1 MTNTRQKNRG
11 YGRDPHKPLVTL
23 EPIVFQHTL
32 YYPGNIPLV
41 ITAGHGG
48 SHQPGH
54 IVQLKTTHRFV
65 RIPDLPTT
73 TDPITVGSFTRPV
86 APAEG
91 DEAVPWMSLR
101 DQSQGGNFKKDLN
114 THAMALN
121 LANAISC
128 LTRSTGHDDDDLA
141 GTQGSIPKEC
151 EAQGPWGDDDSDF
164 PFPTG
169 PSTPSPSPSPS
180 PSPTLGVHSLAEIDQ
195 QQQQQQQENL
205 KFDAHH
211 GVSYPH
217 VIVFRVS
224 RRYVDVN
231 RNLTGENAIAEGDP
245 VAEAAWREYHDLI
258 DHVQAMVLQEQQK
271 QQQEPWHGD
280 QMRGGGLLLDIHG
293 HAHSTNLIEIG
304 YLLDGH
310 ILSQSDEQLNAQ
322 ARNLSEIS
330 GIRSLISR
338 TVNTLDGATDRV
350 PFGNGP
356 RYNEAEK
363 ISFSA
368 LIRGRTE
375 SLGGMLQSE
384 GLNAVPSPNNPAP
397 CQECIYF
404 FGGHTVQIHG
414 SQQRSNDNPNQ
425 RPAMDAIQLELPK
438 ILRLVENPEAREIGM
453 KLGSAVVQ
461 FMARYYGVFTTSGK
475 INDHKSDKRFENG
488 VAKAWS
494 SRQAVGA
501 SLLTARMLHQHRP
514 PPHQPQ
520 HKFDEG
526 SQGMEP
532 WESSQSGDGEDDIL
546 EPGAHMEVDP
556 NQRRLDLKRQSS
568 RL

>member
-1 MTNTRQKNRG
+1 MNMRQQNRG
-11 YGRDPHKPLVTL
+11 YSRDSHKPLVIL

-54 IVQLKTTHRFV
+54 KVQLKTTHRFV

-73 TDPITVGSFTRPV
+73 ADPITVGSFTRPV
-86 APAEG
+86 APTEG
-91 DEAVPWMSLR
+91 DETVPWMSLR

-121 LANAISC
+121 LASAISC
-128 LTRSTGHDDDDLA
+128 LTRDEGHGDDHKGA
-141 GTQGSIPKEC
+141 QGSVPKEC
-151 EAQGPWGDDDSDF
+151 ETHGPWGDDDSDF
-164 PFPTG
+164 PSPTW

-180 PSPTLGVHSLAEIDQ
+180 PSPTLGAYSLAEIDQ
-195 QQQQQQQENL
+195 QQQQQEHL

-245 VAEAAWREYHDLI
+245 VSKAAWREYHDLI
-258 DHVQAMVLQEQQK
+258 DHVQAMILQERQK

-280 QMRGGGLLLDIHG
+280 QVRGSGLLLDIHG

-304 YLLDGH
+304 YLLDGFV
-310 ILSQSDEQLNAQ
+310 LGKSDEQLNAQ

-338 TVNTLDGATDRV
+338 TVNTSSPATDRTLLDIERQR
-350 PFGNGP
+350 NT
-356 RYNEAEK
+356 EAER
-363 ISFSA
+363 IPFSA

-384 GLNAVPSPNNPAP
+384 GLNAVPSPKNPAP
-397 CQECIYF
+397 CRECIYF

-414 SQQRSNDNPNQ
+414 SVQHTSDGSTNQ

-438 ILRLVENPEAREIGM
+438 ILRLVENPEAHEIGM

-461 FMARYYGVFTTSGK
+461 FMARYYGVFTTSTRT
-475 INDHKSDKRFENG
+475 NELVSAKRLEHG
-488 VAKAWS
+488 ATKAWG
-494 SRQAVGA
+494 SRQEVGSSPLA
-501 SLLTARMLHQHRP
+501 ARMLHQHRP

-520 HKFDEG
+520 QKFDDG
-526 SQGMEP
+526 SQDVEP
-532 WESSQSGDGEDDIL
+532 WESSQSGDSEDDVL
-546 EPGAHMEVDP
+546 ESGPHMGDDF
-556 NQRRLDLKRQSS
+556 NQRRPDLKRQSS

>member
-1 MTNTRQKNRG
+1 MNTRQQNRG
-11 YGRDPHKPLVTL
+11 YSRDSHKPLVIH

-32 YYPGNIPLV
+32 YYPGNVPLV

-86 APAEG
+86 APTEG
-91 DEAVPWMSLR
+91 DETVPWMSLR

-121 LANAISC
+121 LANAVSC
-128 LTRSTGHDDDDLA
+128 LTRDAGYADDYK
-141 GTQGSIPKEC
+141 GSVPKEC
-151 EAQGPWGDDDSDF
+151 EAQGRWGDDDSDF
-164 PFPTG
+164 PFPTW

-180 PSPTLGVHSLAEIDQ
+180 PSPTLGPHSLADIDQ
-195 QQQQQQQENL
+195 LQQQENL
-205 KFDAHH
+205 KLGAHH

-245 VAEAAWREYHDLI
+245 VAEAAWSEYHDLI
-258 DHVQAMVLQEQQK
+258 DHVQAMILQERQK
-271 QQQEPWHGD
+271 EQQEPWHGN
-280 QMRGGGLLLDIHG
+280 QARGGGLLLDIH
-293 HAHSTNLIEIG
+293 
-304 YLLDGH
+304 
-310 ILSQSDEQLNAQ
+310 
-322 ARNLSEIS
+322 
-330 GIRSLISR
+330 
-338 TVNTLDGATDRV
+338 
-350 PFGNGP
+350 
-356 RYNEAEK
+356 
-363 ISFSA
+363 
-368 LIRGRTE
+368 
-375 SLGGMLQSE
+375 E
-384 GLNAVPSPNNPAP
+384 GLNAVPSPKNPAP

-414 SQQRSNDNPNQ
+414 SQQHTADGHPNQ

-438 ILRLVENPEAREIGM
+438 ILRLVDNPEAREIGM
-453 KLGSAVVQ
+453 KLGSAVIQ

-475 INDHKSDKRFENG
+475 TNVPVSDHRFEYG
-488 VAKAWS
+488 PTKAWG

-501 SLLTARMLHQHRP
+501 SPLTARMLHQHRP
-514 PPHQPQ
+514 PPRQPQ
-520 HKFDEG
+520 QESDGRSHD
-526 SQGMEP
+526 MEP
-532 WESSQSGDGEDDIL
+532 WESSESGDSEDDVT
-546 EPGAHMEVDP
+546 EPGAHMRDDP
-556 NQRRLDLKRQSS
+556 SQRRQSS

>member
-1 MTNTRQKNRG
+1 MNMRQQDRG
-11 YGRDPHKPLVTL
+11 YNQGSPKPLVIL
-23 EPIVFQHTL
+23 EPIVLQHTL

-54 IVQLKTTHRFV
+54 IVQLKTTHRLA

-73 TDPITVGSFTRPV
+73 TDPITVGSFARPV
-86 APAEG
+86 APTEG
-91 DEAVPWMSLR
+91 DETVPWMSLR

-121 LANAISC
+121 LASAISC
-128 LTRSTGHDDDDLA
+128 LTRDVGYGNEHERR
-141 GTQGSIPKEC
+141 QGRVPEEC
-151 EAQGPWGDDDSDF
+151 ECQGRWGDDDSDF
-164 PFPTG
+164 PFPTW
-169 PSTPSPSPSPS
+169 PSTLSPSPSPS
-180 PSPTLGVHSLAEIDQ
+180 PSPTLGPHSFADIDR
-195 QQQQQQQENL
+195 QQEKL
-205 KFDAHH
+205 KFDAHN

-258 DHVQAMVLQEQQK
+258 DHVQAMIVQQRQK
-271 QQQEPWHGD
+271 QQQELRHVD
-280 QMRGGGLLLDIHG
+280 EERGSGLLLDIHG

-304 YLLDGH
+304 YLLDGFT
-310 ILSQSDEQLNAQ
+310 LGKSDEQLNAQ

-338 TVNTLDGATDRV
+338 TVNTFHTATDRT
-350 PFGNGP
+350 PYDNEP
-356 RYNEAEK
+356 QRSTEAEK

-384 GLNAVPSPNNPAP
+384 GLNAVPSPKNPAP

-414 SQQRSNDNPNQ
+414 SQQRTTDSDPSQ

-461 FMARYYGVFTTSGK
+461 FMTRYYGVFTTPGK
-475 INDHKSDKRFENG
+475 INGPVSDRRFEQRA
-488 VAKAWS
+488 AK
-494 SRQAVGA
+494 
-501 SLLTARMLHQHRP
+501 
-514 PPHQPQ
+514 PQ
-520 HKFDEG
+520 QESDGRSHG
-526 SQGMEP
+526 TEP
-532 WESSQSGDGEDDIL
+532 WESSQSGDSEDEVTERD
-546 EPGAHMEVDP
+546 AHLRDDSS
-556 NQRRLDLKRQSS
+556 QRRLDLKRQSS

>member
-1 MTNTRQKNRG
+1 MNTRQQNRG
-11 YGRDPHKPLVTL
+11 YSRDSHKPLVIH

-32 YYPGNIPLV
+32 YYPGNVPLV

-86 APAEG
+86 APTEG
-91 DEAVPWMSLR
+91 DETVPWMSLR

-121 LANAISC
+121 LANAVSC
-128 LTRSTGHDDDDLA
+128 LTRDAGYADDYK
-141 GTQGSIPKEC
+141 GSVPKEC
-151 EAQGPWGDDDSDF
+151 EAQGRWGDDDSDF
-164 PFPTG
+164 PFPTW

-180 PSPTLGVHSLAEIDQ
+180 PSPTLGPHSLADIDQ
-195 QQQQQQQENL
+195 LQQQENL
-205 KFDAHH
+205 KLGAHH

-258 DHVQAMVLQEQQK
+258 DHVQAMILQERQK
-271 QQQEPWHGD
+271 EQQEPWHGN
-280 QMRGGGLLLDIHG
+280 QARGGGLLLDIHG

-304 YLLDGH
+304 YLLDGFV
-310 ILSQSDEQLNAQ
+310 LGKSDEELNAQ

-338 TVNTLDGATDRV
+338 TVSTLHTATDRTQHDIERQR
-350 PFGNGP
+350 NA
-356 RYNEAEK
+356 EAEK
-363 ISFSA
+363 IPFSA

-384 GLNAVPSPNNPAP
+384 GLNAVPSPKNPAP

-414 SQQRSNDNPNQ
+414 SQQHTADGHPNQ

-438 ILRLVENPEAREIGM
+438 ILRLVDNPEAREIGM
-453 KLGSAVVQ
+453 KLGSAVIQ

-475 INDHKSDKRFENG
+475 TNEPVSDHRFEYG
-488 VAKAWS
+488 PTKAWG

-501 SLLTARMLHQHRP
+501 SPLTARMLHQHRP
-514 PPHQPQ
+514 PPRQPQ
-520 HKFDEG
+520 QESDGRSHD
-526 SQGMEP
+526 MEP
-532 WESSQSGDGEDDIL
+532 WESSESGDSEDDVT
-546 EPGAHMEVDP
+546 EPGAHMRDDP
-556 NQRRLDLKRQSS
+556 SQRRQSS

>member
-1 MTNTRQKNRG
+1 MNMRQQPRG
-11 YGRDPHKPLVTL
+11 YRDSHQPLAIL

-54 IVQLKTTHRFV
+54 TVQLKTTHRFV
-65 RIPDLPTT
+65 RIPDLATT
-73 TDPITVGSFTRPV
+73 ADPITVGSFTRSV
-86 APAEG
+86 APTEG
-91 DEAVPWMSLR
+91 DETVPWMALR

-121 LANAISC
+121 LASAISC
-128 LTRSTGHDDDDLA
+128 LTRDA
-141 GTQGSIPKEC
+141 GSVDAHKTTQGSVPEEC
-151 EAQGPWGDDDSDF
+151 ETQGPWGDDDSDF
-164 PFPTG
+164 PFPTW

-180 PSPTLGVHSLAEIDQ
+180 PSPTLGSHSLADMDQ
-195 QQQQQQQENL
+195 QQKHGNL
-205 KFDAHH
+205 KLDAHN

-245 VAEAAWREYHDLI
+245 VAKAAWREYHDLI
-258 DHVQAMVLQEQQK
+258 DHVQAMIVQRRQW
-271 QQQEPWHGD
+271 QQQDLWSGD
-280 QMRGGGLLLDIHG
+280 DPVLGGGLLLDIHG

-304 YLLDGH
+304 YLLDGF
-310 ILSQSDEQLNAQ
+310 ILGKSDEELNAQ

-338 TVNTLDGATDRV
+338 TVNTLQTVTDRT
-350 PFGNGP
+350 PYETERP
-356 RYNEAEK
+356 RTREEER
-363 ISFSA
+363 IPFSA

-375 SLGGMLQSE
+375 SLGGMLQAE
-384 GLNAVPSPNNPAP
+384 GLNAVPSPKNPAP

-414 SQQRSNDNPNQ
+414 SQHYAANHDPNR

-461 FMARYYGVFTTSGK
+461 FMARYYGVFTTSSK
-475 INDHKSDKRFENG
+475 KNEPVSDNRFEHGAN
-488 VAKAWS
+488 KAWG

-501 SLLTARMLHQHRP
+501 SPLTSRMLHQHRP
-514 PPHQPQ
+514 PPKQPQ
-520 HKFDEG
+520 QELDGG
-526 SQGMEP
+526 SHGMEP
-532 WESSQSGDGEDDIL
+532 WESSQSGDSED
-546 EPGAHMEVDP
+546 EVAERSAQSRDDP
-556 NQRRLDLKRQSS
+556 SQRRLDLTRQPS